1 MVKSETGRV
10 FYFRLSSDAGN
21 GEEVRDVVSVLLA
34 LCSVAM
40 ALLGVAKA
48 YLEYAA
54 AKAKTRTN
62 ENGASRKRKPRN
74 RH

>member
-1 MVKSETGRV
+1 ML
-10 FYFRLSSDAGN
+10 YFRLSSDAGN
-21 GEEVRDVVSVLLA
+21 GEEVRDVASVLLG

-40 ALLGVAKA
+40 AFLGVAKA
-48 YLEYAA
+48 YLEYTA

-62 ENGASRKRKPRN
+62 ENGASQPRN